1 MSVTS
6 TSPTTSGGKKTGTTS
21 TLPQKNLNATDFIN
35 LMVTQLQNQDPL
47 QPTDSSQLL
56 SQMSQIGQ
64 LQASTTLQTTLS
76 QIMMQ
81 SQLTSAG
88 NLIGKH
94 VTGMDAQGN
103 TIKGNV
109 NSVKMKS
116 DGVYVELDT
125 NQELSLSQV
134 NTIDGNASTAAN
146 TGVATAGTAAAAG
159 STVSS

>member
-1 MSVTS
+1 MSVSSIPAKTS
-6 TSPTTSGGKKTGTTS
+6 RGSSSSSTTS

-64 LQASTTLQTTLS
+64 LQASTSLQTTLS

-103 TIKGNV
+103 TFKGVV

-134 NTIDGNASTAAN
+134 NAIDGNASTAAN
-146 TGVATAGTAAAAG
+146 TGAATAGIPATGGA
-159 STVSS
+159 S

>member
-6 TSPTTSGGKKTGTTS
+6 APATTSSRTSASTTH
-21 TLPQKNLNATDFIN
+21 TLKSKDLTASDFIN
-35 LMVTQLQNQDPL
+35 MMVTQLQNQDPL

-64 LQASTTLQTTLS
+64 LQASTSLQTTLS

-103 TIKGNV
+103 PIKGVV

-125 NQELSLSQV
+125 AQELSLSQV

-146 TGVATAGTAAAAG
+146 TGAATAGSA
-159 STVSS
+159 SSPS

>member
-1 MSVTS
+1 MSATSTIPVTS
-6 TSPTTSGGKKTGTTS
+6 SGTSSSSSTHTLKSKDLTSG
-21 TLPQKNLNATDFIN
+21 DFIN
-35 LMVTQLQNQDPL
+35 MMVTQLKNQDPL

-64 LQASTTLQTTLS
+64 LQASTSLQTTLS

-103 TIKGNV
+103 PIKGNV

-125 NQELSLSQV
+125 SQELSLSQV
-134 NTIDGNASTAAN
+134 SSIDGAASTAAN
-146 TGVATAGTAAAAG
+146 TGAATAGIPATGGA
-159 STVSS
+159 S

>member
-1 MSVTS
+1 MSVSS
-6 TSPTTSGGKKTGTTS
+6 TSRTTSGSGSSSSTKS

-103 TIKGNV
+103 TIKGAV

-116 DGVYVELDT
+116 DGVYVELDN

-146 TGVATAGTAAAAG
+146 TGAATAGTG
-159 STVSS
+159 STPS

>member
-1 MSVTS
+1 MSVSPTLPMKSSS
-6 TSPTTSGGKKTGTTS
+6 TSASTTH
-21 TLPQKNLNATDFIN
+21 TLKSKDLTASDFIN
-35 LMVTQLQNQDPL
+35 MMVTQLQNQDPL

-103 TIKGNV
+103 PIKGVV

-116 DGVYVELDT
+116 DGVYVE
-125 NQELSLSQV
+125 
-134 NTIDGNASTAAN
+134 
-146 TGVATAGTAAAAG
+146 
-159 STVSS
+159 

>member
-1 MSVTS
+1 MSVPSIPAKTS
-6 TSPTTSGGKKTGTTS
+6 RGSSSSSTTS

-64 LQASTTLQTTLS
+64 LQASTSLQTTLS

-103 TIKGNV
+103 TFKGVV

-134 NTIDGNASTAAN
+134 NAIDGNASTAAN
-146 TGVATAGTAAAAG
+146 TGAATAGIPATG
-159 STVSS
+159 GVS

>member
-134 NTIDGNASTAAN
+134 NSIDGNASTAAN
-146 TGVATAGTAAAAG
+146 TGVATAGTAAG
-159 STVSS
+159 STTSS

>member
-1 MSVTS
+1 MSVSS
-6 TSPTTSGGKKTGTTS
+6 TPPTTSGSGSSSSTSS
-21 TLPQKNLNATDFIN
+21 TLPQKNLSATDFIN

-134 NTIDGNASTAAN
+134 STIDGNASTAAN
-146 TGVATAGTAAAAG
+146 TGAATAGTG
-159 STVSS
+159 TPTS

>member
-1 MSVTS
+1 MSVSS
-6 TSPTTSGGKKTGTTS
+6 TSSTSSSGGSSSTTR
-21 TLPQKNLNATDFIN
+21 TLPQKNLSATDFIN

-64 LQASTTLQTTLS
+64 LQASTSLQTTLS

-81 SQLTSAG
+81 NQLTSAG

-103 TIKGNV
+103 TFKGVV

-146 TGVATAGTAAAAG
+146 TGVATAGTPAAG
-159 STVSS
+159 STTSS